1 MLYFPGLDWGRGAC
15 FQRCLRKGE
24 KAKTEKSKREKALS
38 ESGMVR
44 ADVTCLLKIP
54 PELLTER
61 DSFRRQ

>member
-1 MLYFPGLDWGRGAC
+1 
-15 FQRCLRKGE
+15 LRKGE

-44 ADVTCLLKIP
+44 ADATCLLKIT

-61 DSFRRQ
+61 DSLRRQ